1 MRHPRTGAL
10 GEQIAAAYLEVQGY
24 DIVARGIRVAGVQ
37 VDLLA
42 RRGATLV
49 LVEVKLRATARAVAA
64 DSLGAP
70 QRRRLRRAAH
80 ALLAREPGVDC
91 VRMDAVGID
100 VERHGLTL
108 QHWTGLGAGD

>member
-1 MRHPRTGAL
+1 MRHPRAGAL
-10 GEQIAAAYLEVQGY
+10 GEAIAAAYLEVQGY
-24 DIVARGIRVAGVQ
+24 EIVARGIRVAGVQ
-37 VDLLA
+37 VDVLA
-42 RRGATLV
+42 RHGTTLV
-49 LVEVKLRATARAVAA
+49 VVEVKLRTTARAVAA

-80 ALLAREPGVDC
+80 TLLARERGAES

-108 QHWTGLGAGD
+108 QHWTGLGPGD